1 MRIKQKL
8 MITGLVFGYL
18 CMFML
23 IQEMRSDHIR
33 NLGVGDG
40 VYERMDAICSQ
51 VGDKTGS
58 VVTES
63 QRDSYKSS
71 MSEIR
76 SIIILLKK
84 IFQACTIPK
93 II

>member
-1 MRIKQKL
+1 

-71 MSEIR
+71 MSEII

>member
-1 MRIKQKL
+1 

-40 VYERMDAICSQ
+40 VYEKMDAIQENLQIVKQFDSIQ
-51 VGDKTGS
+51 DWLHDK
-58 VVTES
+58 
-63 QRDSYKSS
+63 Y
-71 MSEIR
+71 
-76 SIIILLKK
+76 LKEVE
-84 IFQACTIPK
+84 
-93 II
+93 

>member
-1 MRIKQKL
+1 

-23 IQEMRSDHIR
+23 IQEMKSDYIR

-40 VYERMDAICSQ
+40 IYERKDAICSQ

-71 MSEIR
+71 LAEIR
-76 SIIILLKK
+76 DMYN
-84 IFQACTIPK
+84 P
-93 II
+93 